1 MNGRRPPTMKEPSDV
16 IGGIL
21 HLLAEIGGL
30 VALLVLALA
39 LAWVMSQVI

>member
-1 MNGRRPPTMKEPSDV
+1 MKEPSDV

-30 VALLVLALA
+30 IALLVVALA
-39 LAWVMSQVI
+39 LAWVMIQVI